1 MCTATALYIYII
13 RLKPPN
19 IEITRHAA
27 YAGSRL
33 LLRGPWLGWVWQG
46 TSKQQSAARVGGSRV
61 KGCSARPLPSKQPQL
76 LHTPQRREYRANKL
90 ARYITPPQR
99 SMSKVTEFPSILKL
113 LRGAKAA
120 LSEAMGFLSVADLYG
135 SLTRRG
141 PVQERVS
148 PPEGP
153 AHRAGSSTASPT
165 RVGCSSSSLR

>member
-1 MCTATALYIYII
+1 MEII
-13 RLKPPN
+13 
-19 IEITRHAA
+19 RHAA

-46 TSKQQSAARVGGSRV
+46 TSKQQSAARVGGSRA
-61 KGCSARPLPSKQPQL
+61 KGCSARPFLSKQPQL

-120 LSEAMGFLSVADLYG
+120 LSEAMGFLS
-135 SLTRRG
+135 R
-141 PVQERVS
+141 
-148 PPEGP
+148 PPAP
-153 AHRAGSSTASPT
+153 YIIN
-165 RVGCSSSSLR
+165 LR